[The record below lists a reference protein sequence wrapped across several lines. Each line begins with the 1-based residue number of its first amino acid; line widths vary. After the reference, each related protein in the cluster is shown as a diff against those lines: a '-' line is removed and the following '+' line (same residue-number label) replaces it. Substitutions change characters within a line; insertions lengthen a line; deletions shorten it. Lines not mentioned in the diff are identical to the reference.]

1 MLTRPPHKYPPVFGR
16 WVHFLVMRCPSIS
29 FYKHPVK
36 FLSISSLGLLAMA
49 CGTSSNSVPDTCDG
63 CPPGMGSQATGGSS
77 AMPTG
82 GTGTGADTGVGSGGT
97 QPSGTGGAGTGGGT
111 FTTQVTLEE
120 GEAGQCDA
128 DGVVESANAGFTGSG
143 YLNTDNAAGASV
155 EWAVTVGEAGSYTL
169 EIAYA
174 SEPAEDRAA
183 DILLGGAV
191 VAAGVSFPS
200 TSSWTNYSTVTVEVM
215 LAPGE
220 NRIALSATQDAGLGN
235 IDSLTITGAAVS
247 AF

>member
-1 MLTRPPHKYPPVFGR
+1 
-16 WVHFLVMRCPSIS
+16 
-29 FYKHPVK
+29 
-36 FLSISSLGLLAMA
+36 
-49 CGTSSNSVPDTCDG
+49 
-63 CPPGMGSQATGGSS
+63 
-77 AMPTG
+77 
-82 GTGTGADTGVGSGGT
+82 
-97 QPSGTGGAGTGGGT
+97 
-111 FTTQVTLEE
+111 
-120 GEAGQCDA
+120 
-128 DGVVESANAGFTGSG
+128 
-143 YLNTDNAAGASV
+143 NTDNAAGASV

-247 AF
+247 AFDCSGVTGSGGASTGGQGAGGGQATGGAGTGGEGTGG